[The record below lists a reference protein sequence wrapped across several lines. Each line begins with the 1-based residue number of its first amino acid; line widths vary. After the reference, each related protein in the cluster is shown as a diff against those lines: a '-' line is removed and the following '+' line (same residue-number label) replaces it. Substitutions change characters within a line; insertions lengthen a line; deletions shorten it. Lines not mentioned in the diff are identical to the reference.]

1 MMKLTRGTPPWT
13 APVAALMLSLLLI
26 PGQARKPAK
35 PPPAPKFDREQI
47 MMMNL
52 TRGPG
57 STGFYVVQSLRH
69 TKEMVRN
76 LDKALRQLEQVEKS
90 YAKSRGR
97 PDDRPLASS
106 AERIRQA
113 HATAGQ
119 LETQLREA
127 FQDLKS
133 SVSQTLAVEG
143 GL

>member
-1 MMKLTRGTPPWT
+1 
-13 APVAALMLSLLLI
+13 
-26 PGQARKPAK
+26 
-35 PPPAPKFDREQI
+35 

-69 TKEMVRN
+69 AKDMVRD
-76 LDKALRQLEQVEKS
+76 LDKALRQLEQVEKA

-97 PDDRPLASS
+97 PDDRQLAGA

-113 HATAGQ
+113 QTTAGQ

-127 FQDLKS
+127 YQDLKS

>member
-1 MMKLTRGTPPWT
+1 MQKLPRRTPPGT
-13 APVAALMLSLLLI
+13 AALAALLLALLLC
-26 PGQARKPAK
+26 PGEARRPAK
-35 PPPAPKFDREQI
+35 LLPGLKFDREQI

-57 STGFYVVQSLRH
+57 STGFYLVQSLRH
-69 TKEMVRN
+69 AKEMVRD
-76 LDKALRQLEQVEKS
+76 LDKALRQLEQVEKA

-113 HATAGQ
+113 HTTAGQ
-119 LETQLREA
+119 LETQLRQAYE
-127 FQDLKS
+127 DLKS